1 MEGRLI
7 LTMFGFAVLI
17 CRLGLLNLWGICF
30 RGSALRFAA
39 RRAGRKWNV
48 EMNHFVG
55 NMLKVNALAVA
66 VVIAAACGGRGGKKA
81 GEASGEVRAFPQVS
95 VPAMMESP
103 EERAEYA
110 ALHYFDPFTKT
121 EDSRVAG
128 EASGAD
134 GRMPGG
140 KSVGKGGVAHV
151 KYLCDSTHVAGVPS
165 DQLEQAFASW
175 CGLLDMVP
183 LETAEKASEHL
194 FDRIAA
200 CEAADTASNIFERMN
215 EIADKY
221 LYDPNS
227 PLRNEDYYRPFVEA
241 RSRSELVSPEMRGTD
256 AVTARNCSLN
266 RVGTKAA
273 DFRFSDSRGHSYT
286 LYGIKAA
293 KTLLFFSN
301 PGCNACKSIIESLK
315 AYPEME
321 PMIASGEL
329 AVLNIYID
337 EDLAEWYNYMPI
349 YPTSWYNGYDPDY
362 AIRTDRLYDVRAIP
376 SLYLLSRDKTVLM
389 KDAPTEKILPAIFG
403 H

>member
-1 MEGRLI
+1 
-7 LTMFGFAVLI
+7 
-17 CRLGLLNLWGICF
+17 
-30 RGSALRFAA
+30 
-39 RRAGRKWNV
+39 
-48 EMNHFVG
+48 
-55 NMLKVNALAVA
+55 MLSVSALAVA
-66 VVIAAACGGRGGKKA
+66 VVVAAACGGRGGKKA
-81 GEASGEVRAFPQVS
+81 GETPGEVRAFPQVS

-110 ALHYFDPFTKT
+110 ALHYFDPFTKI
-121 EDSRVAG
+121 
-128 EASGAD
+128 EASL
-134 GRMPGG
+134 
-140 KSVGKGGVAHV
+140 
-151 KYLCDSTHVAGVPS
+151 KYLCDSTHVGGVPS
-165 DQLEQAFASW
+165 DQLEQAFATW

-183 LETAEKASEHL
+183 PETAEKAAGHL

-241 RSRSELVSPEMRGTD
+241 RSRSGLVSPEMREAD

-301 PGCNACKSIIESLK
+301 PGCNACKAIIESLK

-337 EDLAEWYNYMPI
+337 EDLGEWYNYMPI
-349 YPTSWYNGYDPDY
+349 YPTSWYNGYDPNY

-376 SLYLLSRDKTVLM
+376 SLYLLDRDKTVLM